1 MYNNAENST
10 MKANVPI
17 ILEDKP
23 GELKFGQNNLHYCF
37 LSPLIFPPVNIEFYE
52 TIIYWVYVTLLLNNN
67 TLRKF

>member
-1 MYNNAENST
+1 MHTFLSFNLYYGKLQMYNNAENST

-52 TIIYWVYVTLLLNNN
+52 TIIY
-67 TLRKF
+67 

>member
-1 MYNNAENST
+1 MHTFLSYNLYYGKLQMYNNAENNT

-52 TIIYWVYVTLLLNNN
+52 TIIY
-67 TLRKF
+67 

>member
-1 MYNNAENST
+1 MHTFLSFNLYYGKLQMYNNAENNT

-52 TIIYWVYVTLLLNNN
+52 TIIY
-67 TLRKF
+67 